1 MNELQITQRL
11 RELATALNTLLRSS
25 PHAPRPE
32 GVYLPSPQAG
42 GDPLAEEL
50 LEELSL
56 QIKYLMFDL
65 EATRRENRYLR
76 QILENRSRPP
86 EEPKDEGPGP
96 V

>member
-25 PHAPRPE
+25 PHGPKSD
-32 GVYLPSPQAG
+32 GVYLSAPRAG
-42 GDPLAEEL
+42 ESDAEEL
-50 LEELSL
+50 MEEFSL
-56 QIKYLMFDL
+56 QIKYLIFDL

-86 EEPKDEGPGP
+86 EEPKEGGP
-96 V
+96 

>member
-25 PHAPRPE
+25 PHGPKSD
-32 GVYLPSPQAG
+32 GVYLSSSG
-42 GDPLAEEL
+42 GDSDADEL
-50 LEELSL
+50 MQELSL
-56 QIKYLMFDL
+56 QIKYLIFDL

-86 EEPKDEGPGP
+86 EEPREGGPGP
-96 V
+96 A